1 MNVVA
6 ILAGGMGTRLKSSLP
21 KQFIKLDN
29 KPILIHTISRFIDLD
44 DIDLIIVAIPFDYL
58 EYTRN
63 LLEEFYPNNNIIL
76 IKGGNTRNETLLNV
90 LNYLNTNYKLD
101 SDDIILTHD
110 AVRPFVTKRIIN
122 DNIDICF
129 KYGACVTAIG
139 ATDTILETKKC
150 DVINVPNRE
159 YMYQAQTPQTFKIL
173 ELLNTCN
180 CLTEDEKNTL
190 TDASRIYVLK
200 NKLVKLVEGELYN
213 IKITTKLD
221 LLLANSIMGYLD
233 NVYEEEKVLKKD
245 LV

>member
-6 ILAGGMGTRLKSSLP
+6 ILAGGKGTRFKSSLP
-21 KQFIKLDN
+21 KQFISIDN
-29 KPILIHTISRFIDLD
+29 KPIIIHTISNFIDLD
-44 DIDLIIVAIPFDYL
+44 SIDLIIVAIPNDYL

-63 LLEEFYPNNNIIL
+63 LIEEFYPNNNIIL
-76 IKGGNTRNETLLNV
+76 IKGGNSRNETLLNV
-90 LNYLNTNYKLD
+90 LNYLNQNYKLD

-110 AVRPFVTKRIIN
+110 AVRPFVTKRIID
-122 DNIDICF
+122 DNIDMCT

-139 ATDTILETKKC
+139 ATDTILETKEQ

-180 CLTEDEKNTL
+180 SLTEEEQNTL
-190 TDASRIYVLK
+190 TDASKIYVLK

-221 LLLANSIMGYLD
+221 LMFANSIIEYLED
-233 NVYEEEKVLKKD
+233 NKQKVKK
-245 LV
+245 L